1 MSLQRTST
9 FKKREFKALK
19 SLFSINDFEDPFMRM
34 ISVLRFTFTKEAK
47 FVVAFIPF
55 YIDPQ
60 ATYYHSPLIGIAW
73 QSVQT
78 LQLRSW

>member
-1 MSLQRTST
+1 
-9 FKKREFKALK
+9 
-19 SLFSINDFEDPFMRM
+19 MRM